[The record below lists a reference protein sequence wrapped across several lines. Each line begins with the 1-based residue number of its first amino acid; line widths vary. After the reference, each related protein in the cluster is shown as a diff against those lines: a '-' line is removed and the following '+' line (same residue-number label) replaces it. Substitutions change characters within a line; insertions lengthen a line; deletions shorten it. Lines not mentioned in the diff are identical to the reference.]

1 MVVCINSK
9 NIFFIG
15 HWIRIYTSINMENS
29 KEHVLQSPEFLHYL
43 YECWEPQCTK
53 SYRKSATFV
62 EKVEVHKE
70 DNTKA
75 TKFKTV
81 ETVVETINI
90 MRTPR
95 THSRGNITRFSSLG
109 STDSVSPIG
118 PLSRRSSVKR
128 SVSQNREVD
137 IISKCISST

>member
-1 MVVCINSK
+1 
-9 NIFFIG
+9 
-15 HWIRIYTSINMENS
+15 MENS
-29 KEHVLQSPEFLHYL
+29 ELQHVLQSPKFLQHL

-53 SYRKSATFV
+53 SYRRSATLV

-70 DNTKA
+70 ENTK
-75 TKFKTV
+75 TIKFKTA

-109 STDSVSPIG
+109 STDSVSPVG

-128 SVSQNREVD
+128 SVGQNKEVD
-137 IISKCISST
+137 IISKCIS